1 MTDDD
6 LEKILVD
13 PWIIRNRLKIY
24 SVRKNAQVAL
34 EIQKEQWSL
43 DQYFRNFIHHTPQVH
58 RGENITDFPTED
70 DISQKIAKD
79 LKKRGM
85 NFVGSTIIYAFMQA
99 VGMVDDHINT
109 CFRKQ

>member
-1 MTDDD
+1 MTDED

-34 EIQKEQWSL
+34 EIQNELWSL
-43 DQYFRNFIHHTPQVH
+43 DQYFGNFIHQIPQVH
-58 RGENITDFPTED
+58 RGESITDFPTED